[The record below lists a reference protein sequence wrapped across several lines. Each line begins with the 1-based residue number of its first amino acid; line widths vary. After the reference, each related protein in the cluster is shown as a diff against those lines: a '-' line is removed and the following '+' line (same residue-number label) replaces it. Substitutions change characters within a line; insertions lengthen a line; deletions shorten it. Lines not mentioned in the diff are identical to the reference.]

1 RRLTGTDQLT
11 FSLSQ
16 PPRLEQGLATLRL
29 PIGRTKGGRVL
40 YRSVLAELTPSGRQL
55 DLAASWHREELLG
68 GTLRAEA
75 ALSSDPGHL
84 ETEPIFSLAAGW
96 QVVF

>member
-55 DLAASWHREELLG
+55 DLAASWRREKLLG
-68 GTLRAEA
+68 GTFRAEA

-84 ETEPIFSLAAGW
+84 ESEPIFSLAAGW